1 MDEGRW
7 PGRRDD
13 GLVVPTVMAAL
24 LGGLGVLAVA
34 LAGSRGFTEALPASG
49 STTSPATVTPAAGAS
64 AGASADPP
72 PVATVAPPV
81 ATVAP
86 ATALPTSGSV
96 PPVEASTAPPPIQV
110 TP

>member
-1 MDEGRW
+1 MDDGRW

-34 LAGSRGFTEALPASG
+34 LAGSRGFTEALSAG
-49 STTSPATVTPAAGAS
+49 GSPAVPT
-64 AGASADPP
+64 
-72 PVATVAPPV
+72 PVATVAK
-81 ATVAP
+81 
-86 ATALPTSGSV
+86 ATALPNTASA